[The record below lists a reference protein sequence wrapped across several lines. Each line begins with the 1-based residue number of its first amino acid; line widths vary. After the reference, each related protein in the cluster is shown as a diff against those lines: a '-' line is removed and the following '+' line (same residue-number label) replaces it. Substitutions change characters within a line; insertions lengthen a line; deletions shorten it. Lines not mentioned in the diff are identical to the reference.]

1 MSIQPRGNKQTF
13 ISVCHTLLPTSEC
26 GKQKKKK
33 YCNTG
38 VPINVS
44 MAVFEVTITQ
54 TQSSVAG
61 SVTFVQAHWLTI
73 N

>member
-1 MSIQPRGNKQTF
+1 VEK
-13 ISVCHTLLPTSEC
+13 
-26 GKQKKKK
+26 KKKKK
-33 YCNTG
+33 YWNTG

-44 MAVFEVTITQ
+44 MGVFEVTITQ

-61 SVTFVQAHWLTI
+61 RVTFDQAPWLTI